1 MQQHQEMTIIYIGL
15 AALAAI
21 SFVALG
27 YLLRKIHSKK
37 KLKDAEDKAK
47 KMIDTAKAE
56 SDKLRHSAE
65 LQAKDQLLKLRS
77 EFEKETKDRRQELV
91 ILEKRLIQKEENF
104 DRKLDI
110 IDRKEKDVE
119 RRDHSLVDKEKAV
132 LAKEK
137 DLERLLQEEK
147 DKLQNISG
155 MTREEAKKLLLT
167 KLEDEVKQEAA
178 IMIKRTEDE
187 AREKADKE
195 ARKIIG
201 LAIQRCAAEHAVE
214 TTVSVVSLPSDE
226 MKGRIIGREGRN
238 IRALEIATGIDV
250 IIDDTPEAVILS
262 GFDPIKREIA
272 KLSLER
278 LLQDGRIHPG
288 RIEEVVEKV
297 KKEMEN
303 TIREAGE
310 KALFDT
316 GLHGLHPEII
326 KLLGRLKYRTSYGQ
340 NVLEHSKEVAY
351 LMGVM
356 ASELKLDFNLAKR
369 IGLLHD
375 IGKAVSHEVEGTHSK
390 LGSDIARKYGE
401 SENICHAIEAHHQ
414 DVEPKTLLA
423 VLCQAGDAISASRP
437 GARRETLEI
446 YVKRLEKLESIAD
459 SFKGVEKA
467 YAIQAGREIRVI
479 VQPEKISDAQA
490 AVMARDITKKIEEGL
505 EYPGQI
511 KVTVI
516 RETRA
521 VEYAK

>member
-1 MQQHQEMTIIYIGL
+1 MQHHQDVTLIYIGL
-15 AALAAI
+15 AALAAA
-21 SFVALG
+21 FFFALG
-27 YLLRKIHSKK
+27 YLLRKYHAKK
-37 KLKDAEDKAK
+37 KVKNAEDKAK
-47 KMIDTAKAE
+47 KLLENAKTDA
-56 SDKLRHSAE
+56 DKLKHEAE
-65 LQAKDQLLKLRS
+65 LQAKDFLLKSRT

-91 ILEKRLIQKEENF
+91 ILEKRLIQKEENL
-104 DRKLDI
+104 DRKVDI
-110 IDRKEKDVE
+110 IDRKDKDVE
-119 RRDHSLVDKEKAV
+119 RRDRSLGDREKHITSKEK
-132 LAKEK
+132 E
-137 DLERLLQEEK
+137 LERLLQEEK

-155 MTREEAKKLLLT
+155 MTREEAKQLLLRR
-167 KLEDEVKQEAA
+167 LEDEVKQEAA

-187 AREKADKE
+187 AKEKADKE

-214 TTVSVVSLPSDE
+214 TTVSVVNLPSDE

-272 KLSLER
+272 KLALER
-278 LLQDGRIHPG
+278 LLEDGRIHPG

-303 TIREAGE
+303 KIREEGE

-316 GLHGLHPEII
+316 GLHGIHPEII

-390 LGSDIARKYGE
+390 LGADLARKYGE

-414 DVEPKTLLA
+414 DLEPKTLLA
-423 VLCQAGDAISASRP
+423 VLVQAADAISASRP
-437 GARRETLEI
+437 GARRETLET

-479 VQPEKISDAQA
+479 VQPEKITDAQA
-490 AVMARDITKKIEEGL
+490 AVIARDITKKIEEGL